1 MSRKSKIRR
10 IRNADRTG
18 KLNWKGAP
26 RNSPDRQNQS
36 PHRRKRKQVYV
47 DSLGDIFSRDVP
59 KQFIK
64 QLFEIMRKA
73 NAHIFQLL
81 TKRSA
86 RLRDLSA
93 KLHWPD
99 NVWMGVSVE
108 NDQYAFRADDLRAT
122 KAKVKFLSLEPL
134 LGPLPHLDLTGI
146 DWVIVGGESKINARR
161 MKAEWVRDI
170 RDQCVAAGVPFYFKQ
185 WGLYD
190 ERGKPVGKKQAGQLL
205 DGRLWEQTPHSPQD
219 GPMT

>member
-18 KLNWKGAP
+18 KPNWKGAP
-26 RNSPDRQNQS
+26 RNSPDHLKQ
-36 PHRRKRKQVYV
+36 PAHRRKRRQAYV

-59 KQFIK
+59 KQIIQ

-73 NAHIFQLL
+73 NTHIFQLM

-108 NDQYAFRADDLRAT
+108 NVQYTFRIDDLRT
-122 KAKVKFLSLEPL
+122 TGAKVKFLSLEPL
-134 LGPLPHLDLTGI
+134 LGPLPNLNLAGI
-146 DWVIVGGESKINARR
+146 DWVIVGGESGKNARR

-170 RDQCVAAGVPFYFKQ
+170 RDQCVAAGVPFNFKQ

-190 ERGKPVGKKQAGQLL
+190 ERGRSVGKTKAGQKLN
-205 DGRLWEQTPHSPQD
+205 GRLWEEMP
-219 GPMT
+219 G